1 VYGDSFFKETVK
13 KRKPMNSGISG
24 ALKQTSLDH
33 ATESWIDRVARLEK
47 LLIIC
52 PGDVLTRCDLAS
64 LLEELGQQEEALFN
78 WNAVLSCDQNNLKA
92 REGIIRCRYRIGRPL
107 QSNM

>member
-1 VYGDSFFKETVK
+1 
-13 KRKPMNSGISG
+13 MNSRISG
-24 ALKQTSLDH
+24 ALKQPSLDH

-52 PGDVLTRCDLAS
+52 PRDVLTRCDLAS

-92 REGIIRCRYRIGRPL
+92 REGIIRCRHRIGRPL

>member
-1 VYGDSFFKETVK
+1 MK
-13 KRKPMNSGISG
+13 KRTPINRGISG
-24 ALKQTSLDH
+24 ALNQTSLDH

-47 LLIIC
+47 LLTIC
-52 PGDVLTRCDLAS
+52 PGDILTRCDLAS

-92 REGIIRCRYRIGRPL
+92 REGIIRCRLQIGRPL
-107 QSNM
+107 QSDM